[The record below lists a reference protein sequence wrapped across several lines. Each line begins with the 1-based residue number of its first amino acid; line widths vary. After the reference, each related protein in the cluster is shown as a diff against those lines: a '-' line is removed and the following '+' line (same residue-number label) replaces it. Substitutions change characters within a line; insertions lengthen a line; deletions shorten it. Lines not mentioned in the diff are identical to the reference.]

1 MRNLFRKT
9 PSHLG
14 YTDDNIC
21 LWWRGFKSSMVKKD
35 KVEYLKWQQKQIAM
49 LKGIYAELLDNEKR
63 LKSLT
68 QTIDKS
74 EKT

>member
-1 MRNLFRKT
+1 
-9 PSHLG
+9 
-14 YTDDNIC
+14 
-21 LWWRGFKSSMVKKD
+21 MVKKD
-35 KVEYLKWQQKQIAM
+35 EVEYLKWQQKQIAM